1 MSTFFRLDMSGI
13 NKFKAMLSRL
23 AFLIL
28 QPLTC
33 GEYVVSSDMLGTE
46 KFKGLVTAMSFYFY
60 ILSLSLPEA
69 SECDPPGEGSSR

>member
-1 MSTFFRLDMSGI
+1 MFFRLDMSGT
-13 NKFKAMLSRL
+13 NKFKAMLSQQ

-60 ILSLSLPEA
+60 TLSLSLPEA

>member
-1 MSTFFRLDMSGI
+1 MFFRLDMSGT

-28 QPLTC
+28 QALTC

-46 KFKGLVTAMSFYFY
+46 KFKGLITAMSFYT
-60 ILSLSLPEA
+60 LSLSLPEA
-69 SECDPPGEGSSR
+69 FECDPHGEGSSR